1 MLKWAGYVIN
11 HMNISKNISWYLK
24 LNNKIMKRDK
34 TKLPTNTC
42 LSYTQTPLMMTSSY
56 LGVDDSSKYNFTYN

>member
-1 MLKWAGYVIN
+1 MIIHMQISIN
-11 HMNISKNISWYLK
+11 IYYCLK
-24 LNNKIMKRDK
+24 LNNKIMKSAK

-56 LGVDDSSKYNFTYN
+56 LGVDDTSKK